1 MTTLEVETNC
11 RGILIATLQPIQE
24 DGDALT
30 IAGHIVPK
38 DKSTGKVFFNFS
50 FTDDENYMCE
60 LLPNKG
66 LLSHKKLTD
75 KDEDIIDEITDNLKD
90 TIFDDKQEELNSM
103 RGEDEDEDEDE
114 AERAETPPKTINRRK
129 STDAKSS
136 EKTKSTKSRAKANI
150 SEVGKLGHECTGLD
164 LQITALKRK
173 KRKAMENT
181 SSFDDDTQMYVKALK
196 DYGKT
201 REGKSLSGD
210 INNMLSTVDDIA
222 NLREE
227 WSGKTHVMNKISPKS
242 KKMEGYDQPI
252 LKVFADLLRAT
263 AKHIETK
270 IMDVEAIEEEL
281 KEKIKELFEKSR
293 RKTDLRLQN
302 QLKDEDFTIADLK
315 GVKLYEWVSIFTA
328 MLCIYVKMFELE
340 KNTQKNSTN

>member
-136 EKTKSTKSRAKANI
+136 EKPKSTKSRAKAKM
-150 SEVGKLGHECTGLD
+150 SETGKLGHECTGLE
-164 LQITALKRK
+164 LQINALKRK

-181 SSFDDDTQMYVKALK
+181 SSFDDDTKHYIKALK

-210 INNMLSTVDDIA
+210 INSMLRMVDEIA
-222 NLREE
+222 SLRDE
-227 WSGKTHVMNKISPKS
+227 WSGKTHVMNKINPKT

-252 LKVFADLLRAT
+252 LKVYADLLRAT

-270 IMDVEAIEEEL
+270 IMDVEAIEAEL
-281 KEKIKELFEKSR
+281 KEKIEEFSRKSR
-293 RKTDLRLQN
+293 MKTDLKL
-302 QLKDEDFTIADLK
+302 LKMQEDEDFGIDDLD
-315 GVKLYEWVSIFTA
+315 GVDLVEMTS
-328 MLCIYVKMFELE
+328 
-340 KNTQKNSTN
+340 S

>member
-1 MTTLEVETNC
+1 MNASTLHLHTTMTTLEVETEC
-11 RGILIATLQPIQE
+11 RGTLIATLQPIQE

-38 DKSTGKVFFNFS
+38 DKSTGKVFFNFML
-50 FTDDENYMCE
+50 DDEKYECE
-60 LLPNKG
+60 LLPKKG
-66 LLSHKKLTD
+66 LHAYNKLTD
-75 KDEDIIDEITDNLKD
+75 VRDEDIIAEICDNLKE
-90 TIFDDKQEELNSM
+90 TIYDAKQKELNSM
-103 RGEDEDEDEDE
+103 RGEDE
-114 AERAETPPKTINRRK
+114 AERAETPPTTIHRRK

-136 EKTKSTKSRAKANI
+136 EKTKSTKSRAKAKTT
-150 SEVGKLGHECTGLD
+150 ETGKMGQECSGLE
-164 LQITALKRK
+164 LSIYALKRK

-181 SSFDDDTQMYVKALK
+181 SSFDDDTKHYIKALK

-210 INNMLSTVDDIA
+210 INTMLSTVEDIK

-227 WSGKTHVMNKISPKS
+227 WSGKTHVMNKISPKT

-252 LKVFADLLRAT
+252 LKVYADLLRAT

-281 KEKIKELFEKSR
+281 KEKMQEFAKKSR
-293 RKTDLRLQN
+293 MKTDLKL
-302 QLKDEDFTIADLK
+302 LKMQEDEDFGIDDLD
-315 GVKLYEWVSIFTA
+315 GVDLIEMTS
-328 MLCIYVKMFELE
+328 
-340 KNTQKNSTN
+340 S